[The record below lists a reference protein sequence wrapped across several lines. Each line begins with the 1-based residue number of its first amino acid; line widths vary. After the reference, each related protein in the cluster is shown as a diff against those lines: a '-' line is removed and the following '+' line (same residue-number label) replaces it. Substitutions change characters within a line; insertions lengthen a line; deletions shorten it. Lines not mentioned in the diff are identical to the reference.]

1 MDKAVIKS
9 CDYCKDP
16 VSGLM
21 SIMNEEYEELYVN
34 ANMTTPAT
42 LTIEVQTDK
51 RFHKFKQEVNFCN
64 MCGRQLRSNL
74 LGTTFE
80 DYFGDEDE
88 DVDYV

>member
-1 MDKAVIKS
+1 MCKSETKS
-9 CDYCKDP
+9 CDFCKDP

-64 MCGRQLRSNL
+64 MCGRQLRANL

-80 DYFGDEDE
+80 DYFSEEDEDE
-88 DVDYV
+88 GYV